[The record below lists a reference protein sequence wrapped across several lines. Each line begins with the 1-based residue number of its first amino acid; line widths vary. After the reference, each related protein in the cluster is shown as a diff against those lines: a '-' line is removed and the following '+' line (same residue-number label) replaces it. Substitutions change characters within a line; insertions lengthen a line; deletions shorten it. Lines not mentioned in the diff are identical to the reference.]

1 MHSKVEALSSRTARP
16 NRSAS
21 ASMRSSTP
29 RSAVRMRA
37 LCARRPPAR
46 RDRVAQPLLG
56 DRHLD
61 QLLLVHLQRAID
73 SKDVIAL
80 RAYLMENVGDNAKEM
95 NDKVKAGKI
104 AAAKV
109 NAQAIALHSMRI
121 PELFPQGSTSDTSKA
136 KPEIW
141 QKWDEFV
148 KSADTLRTEADQ
160 LAVTLVEGKADEVTT
175 QMKKVF
181 GACKSCHDSF
191 RKPEKKE

>member
-1 MHSKVEALSSRTARP
+1 MKRVLAVVAMMVVGGLWTF
-16 NRSAS
+16 SAS
-21 ASMRSSTP
+21 AAHEGHP
-29 RSAVRMRA
+29 K
-37 LCARRPPAR
+37 
-46 RDRVAQPLLG
+46 
-56 DRHLD
+56 HLP
-61 QLLLVHLQRAID
+61 D

-148 KSADTLRTEADQ
+148 KSADTLRIEADQ